1 MKDFQELIEQ
11 TTEIVE
17 TDKEKDQL
25 AENILRTLEKTEFYL
40 KRKLTESEFNMFSDL
55 LLEEDM
61 KSDKKKSP
69 SSFIKDTGNWVV
81 EIITPKGKTQSVAK
95 TRKGLLDTI
104 SKVRKRGAKFRVL
117 DATKGKQDI
126 TSKINKV
133 ITDRAKEEEIRK
145 DFFGKSRKKKKFLK
159 NSVSWSEFDVQ
170 DRYLEESKGSFFKK
184 LMGKFLGSSTKETA
198 QQGVE
203 TAAKETVQQGTES
216 AARETGE
223 EMVERGA
230 REAGEEMVEKGARE
244 AGEEMVERGAREAG
258 EKAAKSG
265 TKRFLK
271 KAAGPA
277 AAAATGFGAATLL
290 SGSGGSG
297 GSTTPTESDEGDF
310 SYSYGGYSQQ
320 NMEGNTTGEIDPYE
334 GPLNIQWGR
343 KRR

>member
-17 TDKEKDQL
+17 TDQEKDHL

-297 GSTTPTESDEGDF
+297 GSTTPTESNEGDF
-310 SYSYGGYSQQ
+310 FDSYGGYSQQ

>member
-81 EIITPKGKTQSVAK
+81 EIITPKGKTQSIAK

-223 EMVERGA
+223 EMA
-230 REAGEEMVEKGARE
+230 
-244 AGEEMVERGAREAG
+244 ERGAREAG

>member
-81 EIITPKGKTQSVAK
+81 EIITPKGKTQSIAK

-230 REAGEEMVEKGARE
+230 REAGE
-244 AGEEMVERGAREAG
+244 
-258 EKAAKSG
+258 KAAKSG

>member
-17 TDKEKDQL
+17 TDQEKDHL

-81 EIITPKGKTQSVAK
+81 EIITPKGKTQSIAK

-223 EMVERGA
+223 EMAERGA
-230 REAGEEMVEKGARE
+230 REAGEE
-244 AGEEMVERGAREAG
+244 
-258 EKAAKSG
+258 AAESG

-277 AAAATGFGAATLL
+277 AAAATGFGAAKVL
-290 SGSGGSG
+290 GGFGQSG

>member
-17 TDKEKDQL
+17 TDQEKDQL

-133 ITDRAKEEEIRK
+133 ITDRTKEEEIRK

-203 TAAKETVQQGTES
+203 TAAKETVQQGTET
-216 AARETGE
+216 AAREAGE
-223 EMVERGA
+223 EMAERGA
-230 REAGEEMVEKGARE
+230 REAGEE
-244 AGEEMVERGAREAG
+244 
-258 EKAAKSG
+258 AAESG
-265 TKRFLK
+265 TKKFLRRAK
-271 KAAGPA
+271 GPVV
-277 AAAATGFGAATLL
+277 AAATGFGVANLL
-290 SGSGGSG
+290 GGSG
-297 GSTTPTESDEGDF
+297 ESITPPESEETDDSGSFSDP
-310 SYSYGGYSQQ
+310 YGGYSQQ
-320 NMEGNTTGEIDPYE
+320 NMDGNTTGEIDPYE

>member
-17 TDKEKDQL
+17 TDQEKDHL

-61 KSDKKKSP
+61 KSDKKRSP

-133 ITDRAKEEEIRK
+133 ITDREKEEQIRK

-170 DRYLEESKGSFFKK
+170 DRYLEESKGSFFKR

-203 TAAKETVQQGTES
+203 TAAKETVQQGTET

-223 EMVERGA
+223 EMAERGA
-230 REAGEEMVEKGARE
+230 REAGEEMA
-244 AGEEMVERGAREAG
+244 ERGAREAG
-258 EKAAKSG
+258 EEAAESG
-265 TKRFLK
+265 TKKFLRRAK
-271 KAAGPA
+271 GPA
-277 AAAATGFGAATLL
+277 AAGAAGLLAAKLL
-290 SGSGGSG
+290 SGTGMPTISSGPGQSGGLLDFI
-297 GSTTPTESDEGDF
+297 STDEPV
-310 SYSYGGYSQQ
+310 QPKQ
-320 NMEGNTTGEIDPYE
+320 PENMSNDAVGEIDPTQ
-334 GPLNIQWGR
+334 GPLNVQWGR

>member
-17 TDKEKDQL
+17 TDQEKDHL

-223 EMVERGA
+223 EMAERGA
-230 REAGEEMVEKGARE
+230 REAGEEMA
-244 AGEEMVERGAREAG
+244 ERGAREAG
-258 EKAAKSG
+258 EEAAESG
-265 TKRFLK
+265 TKRFLRRAK
-271 KAAGPA
+271 GPA
-277 AAAATGFGAATLL
+277 VAAATGLLAAKLL
-290 SGSGGSG
+290 SGTGMPTISSGPGKSEGLLDFINQDDTEQPENSGSY
-297 GSTTPTESDEGDF
+297 DV
-310 SYSYGGYSQQ
+310 
-320 NMEGNTTGEIDPYE
+320 GEIDPTQ
-334 GPLNIQWGR
+334 GPLNVQWGR